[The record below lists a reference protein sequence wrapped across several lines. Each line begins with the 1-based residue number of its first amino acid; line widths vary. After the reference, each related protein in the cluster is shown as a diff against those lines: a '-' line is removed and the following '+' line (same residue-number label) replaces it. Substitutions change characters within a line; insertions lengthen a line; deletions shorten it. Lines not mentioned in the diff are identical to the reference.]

1 MINNSAGNSWS
12 SFCGKAEITLD
23 KAPAYVTL
31 KSYSESSNEAT
42 IEINLKNYNRPPGVI
57 NFVIKQIGTKKDD
70 GKDNGIDNLT
80 AVSVKIISNEPEV
93 EEVVAETNST
103 ESLNDTMA
111 LNETL
116 QTNGTSNST
125 EIGNDTTILNETT
138 SGGAASAS
146 NSTTDEEE
154 EKVKAP
160 ELTEA

>member
-23 KAPAYVTL
+23 KAPAYVTI
-31 KSYSESSNEAT
+31 KSYSESSNEAI
-42 IEINLKNYNRPPGVI
+42 IEINLKKYNKPPGVI

-93 EEVVAETNST
+93 EEEVVAETNST

-116 QTNGTSNST
+116 QTNGTSS
-125 EIGNDTTILNETT
+125 LNETT
-138 SGGAASAS
+138 SGGSASDSNS

-154 EKVKAP
+154 EKIKAP
-160 ELTEA
+160 ELTES